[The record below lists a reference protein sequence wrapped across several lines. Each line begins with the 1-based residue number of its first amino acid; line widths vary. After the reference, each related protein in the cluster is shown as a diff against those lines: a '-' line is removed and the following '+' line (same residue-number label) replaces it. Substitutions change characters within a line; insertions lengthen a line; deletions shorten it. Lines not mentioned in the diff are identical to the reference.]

1 MTGTVSIVAGQI
13 CVMFV
18 LMAVGFVLYRRGFI
32 TDAGTAQMSDL
43 VLYVANPVLI
53 AQALMRPLEPSLLIG
68 AGWVA
73 LLAAVTL
80 AFSVGLGL
88 IAYRG
93 DVPHAAVGRFAVTFS
108 NAGFIGIPLA
118 LVVAGQDC
126 IFYISIANTVQTALV
141 WTYGVRLVSGSRSEA
156 SPKKVLLNPAI
167 VAMAIGLVC
176 FFTSWEPPALVDTSL
191 DALGNLNTGLVM
203 LVLGAYLGKCRLS
216 EVLTDIQL
224 YKVAA
229 LRLVAMPLVA
239 VGCLMALANMFVLD
253 EAVRISVVMYQAMP
267 VAAVTSLFANKYEV
281 DAAFGTK
288 TVAATTLL
296 SLITLPL
303 MMTLV

>member
-1 MTGTVSIVAGQI
+1 
-13 CVMFV
+13 MFV

-32 TDAGTAQMSDL
+32 TNAGTAQMSDL

-53 AQALMRPLEPSLLIG
+53 AQALMRPFEPALLAG

-80 AFSVGLGL
+80 MFSVGLGL
-88 IAYRG
+88 VAYRG
-93 DVPHAAVGRFAVTFS
+93 DAPHAAVGRFAVTFS

-118 LVVAGQDC
+118 LVVAGQDG
-126 IFYISIANTVQTALV
+126 IFYISIANTVQTALM
-141 WTYGVRLVSGSRSEA
+141 WTYGVRLVSGSRAEA

-167 VAMAIGLVC
+167 VAMAVGLAC
-176 FFTSWEPPALVDTSL
+176 FFTSWEPPALVETTL

-203 LVLGAYLGKCRLS
+203 LALGAYLGKCRLA
-216 EVLTDIQL
+216 EVLTDMQL

-229 LRLVAMPLVA
+229 LRLVGMPLIA
-239 VGCLMALANMFVLD
+239 VGCLAVLSHGFVLD
-253 EAVRISVVMYQAMP
+253 EAVRLSVVMYQAMP
-267 VAAVTSLFANKYEV
+267 VAAAASLFANKYEE

-288 TVAATTLL
+288 VVAATTLF

>member
-1 MTGTVSIVAGQI
+1 
-13 CVMFV
+13 MFV

-53 AQALMRPLEPSLLIG
+53 AQGLSCAPLSLRCSSARVG
-68 AGWVA
+68 VA

-93 DVPHAAVGRFAVTFS
+93 DVPPHAAVGRFAVTFS